1 MPKFHI
7 ASLIGQ
13 PQGTIERYTFDES
26 IELPDISE
34 FKLSTSVTGKVQF
47 IKLPHEINVQI
58 TDLATVA
65 ETICSRCLE
74 PISLPIKVKEISREF
89 IIDLPQEDL
98 QEGEEVFY
106 IDKGR
111 REIVLDEMVRE
122 EILLH
127 FPPIPLCSGGCKGLC
142 DQCGANLNQ
151 VTCTCEH
158 MDMSENHP
166 FRLPL

>member
-7 ASLIGQ
+7 ASLMGQ
-13 PQGTIERYTFDES
+13 PQGTIERYTIEES
-26 IELPDISE
+26 IEIPDISE
-34 FKLSTSVTGKVQF
+34 FTLSAPVTGKVQF

-58 TDLATVA
+58 TDLTTVA

-74 PISLPIKVKEISREF
+74 PISLPIKIKEVSREF
-89 IIDLPQEDL
+89 IIDLPQEDM
-98 QEGEEVFY
+98 QQGEEVFY

-111 REIVLDEMVRE
+111 REIVLDEMIRE

-127 FPPIPLCSGGCKGLC
+127 FPPIPLCSDGCKGLC
-142 DQCGANLNQ
+142 DRCGINLNNSL
-151 VTCTCEH
+151 CTCERK
-158 MDMSENHP
+158 DTSTSNP